1 MSVLK
6 RIEKAVDTSVA
17 LERPEVLIVNDGDMS
32 ELENYLAQLAARF
45 GGNDKVNAVISVLP
59 VYEDMPKNNKM
70 RDSKKGE
77 YLSAVHYANNKAQV
91 LPFGFT
97 ENNLRV
103 SFSLFEKVG
112 RDEEDNDESGSDDT
126 TAE

>member
-17 LERPEVLIVNDGDMS
+17 LERPEVIIVSDGDVS
-32 ELENYLAQLAARF
+32 EFENYLAQLAARF
-45 GGNDKVNAVISVLP
+45 GGNDKVNAIIAVLP
-59 VYEDMPKNNKM
+59 VYEDMPRNNKM

-77 YLSAVHYANNKAQV
+77 YLSAVHYSNNKAQV

-103 SFSLFEKVG
+103 SLYLFEKVG
-112 RDEEDNDESGSDDT
+112 RDEDESDESNVDENAT
-126 TAE
+126 E